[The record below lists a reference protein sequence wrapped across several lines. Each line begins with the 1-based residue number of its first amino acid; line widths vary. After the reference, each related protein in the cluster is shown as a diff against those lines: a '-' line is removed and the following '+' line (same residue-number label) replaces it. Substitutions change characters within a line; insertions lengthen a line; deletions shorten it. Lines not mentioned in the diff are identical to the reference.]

1 MFRQDKNQ
9 IKTCKV
15 IILGESN
22 AGKTSIITRFL
33 SNDFDYNKFTI
44 SGADQNQK
52 TIFIKGLNKSINF
65 EIWDT
70 PGPRNFRALHRVLF
84 QNTNAFILVYDITN
98 YSSFEELRNFWINEV
113 RDKAK
118 NSYRILIF
126 FLIL

>member
-1 MFRQDKNQ
+1 MFKQNP

-22 AGKTSIITRFL
+22 AGKSSIITRFL

-44 SGADQNQK
+44 SGAEQNQK

-70 PGPRNFRALHRVLF
+70 PGPRKFRALHKVLF
-84 QNTNAFILVYDITN
+84 QNTNVFILVYDITN
-98 YSSFEELRNFWINEV
+98 YSSFEELKNFWINEV
-113 RDKAK
+113 KDKAK
-118 NSYRILIF
+118 SSYRILIF